1 MNLRSRGPAKTE
13 RSMPSTLKIADLH
26 ESYQTASTEDAI
38 AMANLGAVCWQACK
52 AGLYEQW
59 STSMEGDE
67 SAKAEVWRSEGK
79 QAMLE
84 SVKTKLASAE
94 EAIARAAAAEGLV
107 QQLRSSVEAEVARR
121 MADAQEGY
129 RKDYE
134 IAKMAEISGLKERI
148 AMSEGKG
155 EYVQMLSEAHT
166 AMREKI
172 ASLEAQL
179 AQQVVAN
186 TKSSHAIGKAGEA
199 TVLDMLENTVC
210 KAFTH
215 SSVKDMTG
223 TSHVADFHLRVMG
236 SSGNK
241 IKILIDSKKYK
252 RPVNSDEINK
262 LYGDMDAD
270 EECNCGIM
278 ISITSGICTKN
289 QFSISRTPHQ
299 KPVLFLTF
307 QDLPTENQKD
317 ILCWGIQ
324 VLSELLGETN
334 TEVQQEMLNN
344 LEQFLDRMTVSVK
357 DIEGIIRSQ
366 LKVVE
371 SMREVRGK
379 MLKDLTLFRAGGVDD
394 DSSDDKGKVGCVA
407 ILKKTGF
414 PCGSLVVEG
423 SEKCRHHMPRVEKK

>member
-1 MNLRSRGPAKTE
+1 
-13 RSMPSTLKIADLH
+13 MPSVLRIADLH
-26 ESYQTASTEDAI
+26 EDYQTASAEDAI
-38 AMANLGAVCWQACK
+38 AMANLGAVCYKAVK
-52 AGLYEQW
+52 AGLYDQW
-59 STSMEGDE
+59 SASMEGDE
-67 SAKAEVWRSEGK
+67 SAKAEIWKQEGR

-84 SVKTKLASAE
+84 SVKAKMVAAE
-94 EAIARAAAAEGLV
+94 EMSVRLAAAEGQV
-107 QQLRSSVEAEVARR
+107 QHLRASVEVAVASRVTE
-121 MADAQEGY
+121 ALEGH

-148 AMSEGKG
+148 AMSEGKEG
-155 EYVQMLSEAHT
+155 YVQMLTEAHT
-166 AMREKI
+166 IMREKI
-172 ASLEAQL
+172 AALEAQL
-179 AQQVVAN
+179 AAQLAAN

-236 SSGNK
+236 SSGKK

-289 QFSISRTPHQ
+289 QFSISRTLTQ

-307 QDLPTENQKD
+307 QDLSAENQKD
-317 ILCWGIQ
+317 ILCWGVQ
-324 VLSELLGETN
+324 VLSELVGETN

-344 LEQFLDRMTVSVK
+344 LEQFLDRMTMSVK

-379 MLKDLTLFRAGGVDD
+379 MLKDLTLFRSGGVDD
-394 DSSDDKGKVGCVA
+394 DSPDEKCKAGCVT

-414 PCGSLVVEG
+414 PCGNTVVDG
-423 SEKCRHHMPRVEKK
+423 SEKCRHHMPRADKK